1 MSFPLY
7 DNLFNDSEI
16 KSEDLP
22 SEQKEEL
29 IKKIKK
35 IDLTGAELIYSIIRK
50 YQLENE
56 SDSMS
61 SFNLPYKAIQ
71 QKTGIKFDLDLLP
84 NKLKQMIYKFVNM
97 HTNINLKKE
106 K

>member
-7 DNLFNDSEI
+7 DNLLKDINLECS
-16 KSEDLP
+16 DLTL
-22 SEQKEEL
+22 EEKEEL

-35 IDLTGAELIYSIIRK
+35 IDLSGAELIYSIIRK

-56 SDSMS
+56 TDSMS
-61 SFNLPYKAIQ
+61 SFNLPYKAVQ
-71 QKTGIKFDLDLLP
+71 QKTGIKFNLELLP

-97 HTNINLKKE
+97 HTIVNCKK
-106 K
+106 